1 MRLSRFIAWRY
12 LFAKKSHNVINII
25 SIISAAGIAIGSAAL
40 VIILSIYNGFDSI
53 VRDLSDS
60 HTADVLVSPAS
71 GKVFAYDARFDF
83 LDANP
88 RVRARCGVLEEN
100 VFAQYGERNKVVTAR
115 GVDSLYE
122 EVTGLRDFVVDGA
135 FELSYGDLNQVVLG
149 RTVALELGVR
159 TSFLQPLT
167 VWFPSR
173 TQAVDLLNPLASL
186 RQEKLHPVGIVALEQ
201 HFDQT
206 YMFMPLSALRTLLE
220 YDDEV
225 SGVEL
230 YLAPAGLN
238 RKGLASK
245 AFLAELQAT
254 LGDGFVVRDR
264 QQQNTMLYKL
274 LKYEKIAIYL
284 ILLFIMLIIS
294 FNIYGSLSMLII
306 EKRDDIATLRAMGA
320 DDTLVEQIFVREG
333 WLISLLGIA
342 VGVLAGLGVCWVQQH
357 FGLVKMPGHFVVDA
371 YPVVV
376 QAADVLI
383 IVAGV
388 ALIGWLI
395 SFLTRE
401 IVLSLHSHEAKRE
414 DHSGSHFGRV

>member
-25 SIISAAGIAIGSAAL
+25 SIISAAGIAIGCAAL

-53 VRDLSDS
+53 VRDLNDS
-60 HTADVLVSPAS
+60 YTPDVLVSPAS

-83 LDANP
+83 LDADP

-122 EVTGLRDFVVDGA
+122 TTTRLRDFLVEGSFD
-135 FELSYGDLNQVVLG
+135 LSYGDLYQVVLG

-173 TQAVDLLNPLASL
+173 TQQVDLLNPLSSL
-186 RQEKLHPVGIVALEQ
+186 RQEKLHPAGIVALEQ
-201 HFDQT
+201 NFDQK
-206 YMFMPLSALRTLLE
+206 YLFMPLAALRELLE
-220 YDDEV
+220 YDDAV
-225 SGVEL
+225 SGVEI
-230 YLAPAGLN
+230 YLAPEGLN
-238 RKGLASK
+238 RKGMASRR
-245 AFLAELQAT
+245 FLDELQET

-264 QQQNTMLYKL
+264 QQQNTMLYRL

-320 DDTLVEQIFVREG
+320 DDALVERIFVREG

-342 VGVLAGLGVCWVQQH
+342 VGVLAGLGVCWAQQR
-357 FGLVKMPGHFVVDA
+357 FGLVKMPGNFVVDA
-371 YPVVV
+371 YPVVI
-376 QAADVLI
+376 QTSDILI
-383 IVAGV
+383 IIAGV

-395 SFLTRE
+395 SFLTRR
-401 IVLSLHSHEAKRE
+401 LSASA
-414 DHSGSHFGRV
+414 